1 MNEGKKDTFSNQG
14 NRDKKRLKKQS
25 RDVQKNKE
33 T

>member
-1 MNEGKKDTFSNQG
+1 MNEGKKDTSSNQR